1 VAESEEHTGE
11 EVKTVLC
18 NMSWCGVHYGA
29 NASMVD
35 IQDGKMLRIRP
46 ARYYE
51 QYTKEEVKPWVMHA
65 RGKTFEPSDKSLVPP
80 LALAYKKRV
89 YSPGR
94 IRYPMKRVDFDPK
107 GERNIHNRGVSKYER
122 ISWDEA
128 LDIITSEMVRIRE
141 KYGPTAILYQQDQ
154 HGEDKVVHGPH
165 GCGRKLLRLFGGYTL
180 QVRNAD
186 SWEGWTLGA
195 KHAWG
200 MEPVGKQNPQRNVL
214 WDIAKNAE
222 LLLFWGCDQETT
234 PWAWQGQLPSR
245 LSYWWTELG
254 IKQIYIAPDCNYA
267 NAVHADKWIPIL
279 PNTDAA
285 LYLAIAYQWFK
296 DGTYNKEYLETHA
309 YGVDKF
315 EAYVMGKEDG
325 VPKTPEWAS
334 PITGVPSRIIKA
346 LAKEWSSKNTT
357 ICIGN
362 GGPGIR
368 GPYATEPARLQV
380 LCLAM
385 QGLGRPG
392 VQQAS
397 MIEWGVF
404 DDPRQLAAPAPSV
417 LTDLS
422 AAYTG
427 ALPAWP
433 VWEDS
438 TYRGGLRRTLD
449 ETPTEIVPS
458 FIPKT
463 LIPKAI
469 LDGSCDWYGN
479 ESFTTR
485 EAQFVHWKYPADG
498 CSKIHMIWTDSPSWI
513 TNWNDGNQFVRA
525 VRDPSIE
532 FMFAQHPWLEN
543 DVLFADVILP
553 ANTRLEEDDIG
564 SDLPSGQLN
573 MLFPEPKCIEPLG
586 ESFSDYE
593 IVCKIAERLGFL
605 EEYTEGKTVQD
616 LIKIGYEN
624 SRAAH
629 LISWEDFNKKGYYVI
644 PPDPEWEKYP
654 AGLIEFYEDP
664 EKYPLSTPTG
674 KIEFYATGLAEHFPD
689 DEERPPVPKW
699 IAQGESHQETLGTE
713 RSKKYPLLVMS
724 NHPRWGIH
732 SEHDD
737 ITWLRE
743 IETCKIRGSDG
754 YQYHPL
760 WMNPKDAEARGVKHG
775 DIVSIFNERG
785 IVLAGAYITQ
795 RIMPGVVGFDH
806 GAKYDPIEPG
816 VIDRGGAIN
825 TIVPRNTTSKNA
837 PGMAVSGFL
846 AEVEKTDLEALRAKY
861 PEVFARECHPAAG
874 PCLAGFM
881 MEGGV

>member
-1 VAESEEHTGE
+1 MAESEKHPER

-18 NMSWCGVHYGA
+18 NFSWCGVHYGA
-29 NASMVD
+29 NAAMVD

-89 YSPGR
+89 YSPAR

-107 GERNIHNRGVSKYER
+107 GERNIQNRGVSKYER

-128 LDIITSEMVRIRE
+128 LDIITGEMVRIKE

-200 MEPVGKQNPQRNVL
+200 CEPVGKQMPQKNVL

-254 IKQIYIAPDCNYA
+254 IKQIYIGPDLNYA
-267 NAVHADKWIPIL
+267 AAVHADKWIPVL

-296 DGTYNKEYLETHA
+296 DGTYHKEYLETHA

-315 EAYVMGKEDG
+315 EDYVMGKEDG

-334 PITGVPSRIIKA
+334 PIAGVPSRIIKA
-346 LAKEWSSKNTT
+346 LASDWASNCTT
-357 ICIGN
+357 VCIGN

-392 VQQAS
+392 CSQAS

-404 DDPRQLAAPAPSV
+404 DDMEQMSPPAPSV
-417 LTDLS
+417 LTNLS

-433 VWEDS
+433 H
-438 TYRGGLRRTLD
+438 L
-449 ETPTEIVPS
+449 PS

-463 LIPKAI
+463 LVPKAI
-469 LDGSCDWYGN
+469 LEGSCDWYGN

-498 CSKIHMIWTDSPSWI
+498 CSQVRMIWTDSPSWI
-513 TNWNDGNQFVRA
+513 TNWNDGNSFVRA
-525 VRDPSIE
+525 VRHDSIE
-532 FMFAQHPWLEN
+532 FIFCQHPWLEN
-543 DVLFADVILP
+543 DALFADIILP
-553 ANTRLEEDDIG
+553 ANTKLEEDDIG

-593 IVCKIAERLGFL
+593 IVCKIAERLGLL
-605 EEYTEGKTVQD
+605 EEYTGGKTIPE
-616 LIKIGYEN
+616 LIRLGYET

-644 PPDPEWEKYP
+644 SPDPEWEKIP
-654 AGLIEFYEDP
+654 AGLIQFYEDP

-713 RSKKYPLLVMS
+713 RSEKYPLLVMS
-724 NHPRWGIH
+724 NHPRWGVH
-732 SEHDD
+732 SQHDD
-737 ITWLRE
+737 VTWLRE
-743 IETCKIRGSDG
+743 IETCKLKGPDG

-760 WMNPKDAEARGVKHG
+760 WVHPVDAEARGIKHG
-775 DIVSIFNERG
+775 DVVSVFNERG
-785 IVLAGAYITQ
+785 TVLAGAYVTE
-795 RIMPGVVGFDH
+795 RIMPGAVGFDH

-846 AEVEKTDLEALRAKY
+846 AEVEKTDMEALRAKY
-861 PEVFARECHPAAG
+861 PEVFARDCHPAAG
-874 PCLAGFM
+874 PCLAGFLI
-881 MEGGV
+881 ERGERVAG